1 MTKFSIA
8 LLAMAAALAITPA
21 ALAGAYTLCA
31 SAASTGGNGNGAT
44 GVSAGALSNATCGSE
59 NAVTISLSDNSGNEL
74 IKWHSSI
81 PGFPTSL
88 TVGNLGSLNAPV
100 LFTSGE
106 AGDQPYYDLAFYT
119 TDNSLGAGTSGDLI
133 TMLENQPV
141 NISGGSLSMNAG
153 TTLFDIYDWTQSNN
167 TGQNVY
173 LAGGQSDTNSLAEW
187 VALYPSI
194 GSDAFYAIDI
204 GIGSATYTG
213 TGSPDGMTVNSLD
226 ITETPEPS
234 SLLLLGTGLL
244 GLAFV
249 VFRKAKPSG
258 MVLHS

>member
-1 MTKFSIA
+1 MA
-8 LLAMAAALAITPA
+8 L
-21 ALAGAYTLCA
+21 
-31 SAASTGGNGNGAT
+31 
-44 GVSAGALSNATCGSE
+44 
-59 NAVTISLSDNSGNEL
+59 
-74 IKWHSSI
+74 SI
-81 PGFPTSL
+81 PGFPASL

-106 AGDQPYYDLAFYT
+106 AWDQPYDDLAFYT

-141 NISGGSLSMNAG
+141 NISGGNLSMNAG
-153 TTLFDIYDWTQSNN
+153 TTLFDIFDYS
-167 TGQNVY
+167 QNRY
-173 LAGGQSDTNSLAEW
+173 LVGGQSDTNSLAQW
-187 VALYPSI
+187 VDLYPSL
-194 GSDAFYAIDI
+194 GGDAFYAIDI

-244 GLAFV
+244 GLAVV
-249 VFRKAKPSG
+249 VFRKAKSSG
-258 MVLHS
+258 LVLHS